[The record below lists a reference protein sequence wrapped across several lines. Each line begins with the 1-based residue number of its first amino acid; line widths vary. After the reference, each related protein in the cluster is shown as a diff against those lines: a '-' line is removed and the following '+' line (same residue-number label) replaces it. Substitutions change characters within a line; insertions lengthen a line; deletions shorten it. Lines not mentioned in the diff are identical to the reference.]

1 MCVCV
6 SVGVLTLF
14 KVPSTARTV
23 LPGKSEYVALRRR
36 FYFIFSFSECVR
48 VRAECVISPPSCAS
62 VCEKTPIDAC
72 AFVLVVSL
80 RKQIIESQKLHRWR
94 VQYVRA
100 CHSEC
105 ASSIRLRRRHLSPRA
120 SPPPWEKENEIVD
133 IHHRELGNRCA

>member
-1 MCVCV
+1 MRNF
-6 SVGVLTLF
+6 S
-14 KVPSTARTV
+14 
-23 LPGKSEYVALRRR
+23 SELC
-36 FYFIFSFSECVR
+36 EC
-48 VRAECVISPPSCAS
+48 
-62 VCEKTPIDAC
+62 VCEKTPIDVC
-72 AFVLVVSL
+72 VFVLVVSL

-105 ASSIRLRRRHLSPRA
+105 ASSITLRHRHLSPRA

>member
-1 MCVCV
+1 MRNF
-6 SVGVLTLF
+6 S
-14 KVPSTARTV
+14 
-23 LPGKSEYVALRRR
+23 SELC
-36 FYFIFSFSECVR
+36 EC
-48 VRAECVISPPSCAS
+48 
-62 VCEKTPIDAC
+62 VCEKTPIDVC

-105 ASSIRLRRRHLSPRA
+105 ASSITLRRRHLSPRA

-133 IHHRELGNRCA
+133 IHHRELGNRCAQCNFSCVFSFYFGEAAAKRRREELGSWALETSE